1 MSLWYLLPLF
11 WRSSV
16 SVLSYKFSITGLN
29 YQDSTAF
36 VITFLVN
43 NHLKD
48 EDNEK
53 AMAWE
58 KVLIDFMKTR
68 QNGPNMTI
76 AFNTEVGLWYIVFCQ
91 GHSTTCGSQIIQLQQ
106 LLYDQFSHQNKISN
120 NNSNSQRNVKFP
132 FKTKMV

>member
-11 WRSSV
+11 WRFSV
-16 SVLSYKFSITGLN
+16 TVLSYKFSITGLN

-76 AFNTEVGLWYIVFCQ
+76 AFNTEVGLWYIVFCP
-91 GHSTTCGSQIIQLQQ
+91 GRCTTWGSQIIQLQQ
-106 LLYDQFSHQNKISN
+106 LLYEQFSLVKKQLKFPKKCKISI
-120 NNSNSQRNVKFP
+120 
-132 FKTKMV
+132 